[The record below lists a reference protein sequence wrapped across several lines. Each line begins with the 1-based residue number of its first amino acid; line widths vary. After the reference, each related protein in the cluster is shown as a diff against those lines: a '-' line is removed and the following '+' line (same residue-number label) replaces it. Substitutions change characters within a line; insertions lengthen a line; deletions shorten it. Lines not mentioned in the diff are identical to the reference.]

1 MSKEMNKAYHD
12 LTQSSA
18 WVYLKQH
25 LENMMRRDVRYA
37 MTQEDVMANN
47 KQIAQAETAKSL
59 LTLVT
64 SKAAEHLR
72 VQKPLVTLPPTNIIT
87 E

>member
-1 MSKEMNKAYHD
+1 VSKEMNKAYYE

-18 WVYLKQH
+18 WVHLKQH
-25 LENMMRRDVRYA
+25 LENMMTRDVRYA

-59 LTLVT
+59 LMLVT
-64 SKAAEHLR
+64 GKAAEHLR
-72 VQKPLVTLPPTNIIT
+72 VQKPLVTLPPATIIT